1 MFGGYSFTWGTTDE
15 TIWTTKRNALATTMN
30 FCTQKMA
37 KAMGLISE
45 SPYMEQSF
53 IDFAVTTSRAD
64 CVGERMIELAPG
76 DERMLHITGKL
87 CLREAFPD
95 SPSAWR
101 R

>member
-1 MFGGYSFTWGTTDE
+1 
-15 TIWTTKRNALATTMN
+15 
-30 FCTQKMA
+30 MA